1 MLWEEDRHNSWGGL
15 LQVSLDIEST
25 VSFSPST
32 NSIGSSVS
40 NATIISLPVMTVP
53 IMTAVLTVMAVMIVM
68 AVLTAMAEL
77 TVMAVLIEIVG

>member
-32 NSIGSSVS
+32 NSIGSSVN

-53 IMTAVLTVMAVMIVM
+53 MTALLTVMAVMIVM